1 MPPRM
6 NTPTN
11 TESIFPLQSH
21 ELNRVRISP
30 AAPKQKTLALLEKPV
45 MPRLFCVF

>member
-1 MPPRM
+1 M

-11 TESIFPLQSH
+11 TESIFPLQFR

-30 AAPKQKTLALLEKPV
+30 AAPEQKALVLLEKTV
-45 MPRLFCVF
+45 IPRLFCVF